1 MKKIGFA
8 AILLLLC
15 AGLFFFVK
23 SGKEKGIQAAEFL
36 PSDVLFYGEQH
47 DFVTIYNDFSRSRL
61 GRALSRIDYKNIVA
75 ELGGDDAAVSESVEL
90 LKGIDK
96 LVNESGFDQLLG
108 KEFSLALFPA
118 KSFSLANSAK
128 FLEERLLLIARPRH
142 NAQVLQFLASF
153 ITKDIEQSTL
163 QYGSYTIT
171 RYKLDEQTT
180 LSTATV
186 KGLVLAAFDERL
198 VRKSLSI
205 YDKQTDTL
213 AGNDEYK
220 KLRETFSG
228 SKLFQYA
235 SFPALIAQGEMIAAE
250 LSDKEDTPFVGLLKR
265 WEGWGAMGYGAWK
278 KNGVIKERIEFFYD
292 IDQLDSEV
300 AALFKVNPEANA
312 TLGMVSADTLFYY
325 WTNSLNLKHLW
336 KLYSEALLNQR
347 PEMLDLLQTELQDS
361 VGLQLEDIFAMVDNE
376 CVIMMKDVEENGIPI
391 PKVMLALQLKNSG
404 KFMEVFDKLLLD
416 AEVPINTKTYQQ
428 QSVSYWGISPQGGL
442 QPAFA
447 LLGDYLLLSNSLD
460 YIEQVIALQ
469 NSPGETLLKKTGLN
483 ELRVELEQKNNSAAY
498 MHIALMADALKTLV
512 TWAGGIAVL
521 QGPEAAY
528 KVNIAVEEIILPIL
542 DGVAMYTQLATR
554 TEVQG
559 DSIVV
564 ESTTLVVD

>member
-1 MKKIGFA
+1 M
-8 AILLLLC
+8 LLLC
-15 AGLFFFVK
+15 VGLFFFVK

-47 DFVTIYNDFSRSRL
+47 DFVTVYNDFSRSRL
-61 GRALSRIDYKNIVA
+61 GRIFSRIDYENIVA
-75 ELGGDDAAVSESVEL
+75 ELGGDDVVASDAVKLWKEV
-90 LKGIDK
+90 DK
-96 LVNESGFDQLLG
+96 LIHESGFDQLLG

-118 KSFSLANSAK
+118 KSFSLTSSAK

-142 NAQVLQFLASF
+142 NAQILQFLASF

-171 RYKLDEQTT
+171 RYKIDEETT

-205 YDKQTDTL
+205 YDEHTDTL
-213 AGNDEYK
+213 ASNDEYK
-220 KLRETFSG
+220 KLRKTFAG
-228 SKLFQYA
+228 TKLFQYA
-235 SFPALIAQGEMIAAE
+235 AFPALVAQGKMIAAE
-250 LSDKEDTPFVGLLKR
+250 LSDREDTPFKSLLKR

-278 KNGVIKERIEFFYD
+278 KNGIIKERIKIFYD
-292 IDQLDSEV
+292 VDQLDSEV
-300 AALFKVNPEANA
+300 AALFKVNPEENA

-325 WTNSLNLKHLW
+325 WTNSLNLKLLW
-336 KLYSEALLNQR
+336 KLYSEALVNQR
-347 PEMLDLLQTELQDS
+347 PGTLDLLQTELQDS
-361 VGLQLEDIFAMVDNE
+361 VGLQLEDILAMVDNE
-376 CVIMMKDVEENGIPI
+376 CVIMMKDLEGNGIPI
-391 PKVMLALQLKNSG
+391 PKVMLALQLKNSK

-416 AEVPINTKTYQQ
+416 AEIPINTKTYQE

-442 QPAFA
+442 QPAFT
-447 LLGDYLLLSNSLD
+447 LFGDYLLLSNSFD
-460 YIEQVIALQ
+460 YVEQVIALQ
-469 NSPGETLLKKTGLN
+469 NTPGETLLKKTGLN

-521 QGPEAAY
+521 QGPETAH
-528 KVNIAVEEIILPIL
+528 KVNIVVEELILPIL

-559 DSIVV
+559 DSIIV